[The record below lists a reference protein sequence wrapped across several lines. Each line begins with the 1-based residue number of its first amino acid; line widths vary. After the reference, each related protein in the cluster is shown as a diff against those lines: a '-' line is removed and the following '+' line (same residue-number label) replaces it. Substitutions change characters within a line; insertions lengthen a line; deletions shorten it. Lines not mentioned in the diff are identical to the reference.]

1 MPELVVGRR
10 PRGATKKS
18 SQTPHAQDEAQARY
32 DEKAWYILD
41 SGSDYHVVNTATHF
55 VPAQSEFA
63 NNGESFGYVFGVGG
77 RMCIMGRGTV
87 LLPLVSDEGE
97 IYYWYLEDVLY
108 VPGTE
113 YNMLSVSSLCER
125 GYCVEKG
132 GEKVEVFALFRKGQC
147 CVKTVVDSNVETQP
161 KRI

>member
-1 MPELVVGRR
+1 
-10 PRGATKKS
+10 
-18 SQTPHAQDEAQARY
+18 
-32 DEKAWYILD
+32 
-41 SGSDYHVVNTATHF
+41 
-55 VPAQSEFA
+55 
-63 NNGESFGYVFGVGG
+63 
-77 RMCIMGRGTV
+77 MGRGTV

-147 CVKTVVDSNVETQP
+147 CVKTVVDSKCVAHAVQSQPRSNGAAGLYWLNVVDGSWIRARGKGELGTAEALVVDRESGAYDSP
-161 KRI
+161 MLLSSVARCLWVLGLSAGGTCMG